1 MISEDDIREMF
12 DIICCSMDFGSGF
25 LDTPQVDLLR
35 KVAVELGVDPME
47 ATPSNQAE
55 NYPHQFNL
63 AAYYSALRAG
73 DPYCG
78 RCYKRKDHRCHE

>member
-35 KVAVELGVDPME
+35 RVAVELGVDPME
-47 ATPSNQAE
+47 ATPGNQAE
-55 NYPHQFNL
+55 NYPHPFEEYL
-63 AAYYSALRAG
+63 GKSIFG
-73 DPYCG
+73 DTLCKH
-78 RCYKRKDHRCHE
+78 CFKDKDHRCHE

>member
-35 KVAVELGVDPME
+35 RVAVELGVDPMD
-47 ATPSNQAE
+47 ATPPNHAT
-55 NYPHQFNL
+55 NYPHAFEKYEGL
-63 AAYYSALRAG
+63 SILG
-73 DPYCG
+73 GTLCKHCLKG
-78 RCYKRKDHRCHE
+78 RDHRCHE

>member
-35 KVAVELGVDPME
+35 RVAVELGINPMQ

-55 NYPHQFNL
+55 NYPHAFRAYTNL
-63 AAYYSALRAG
+63 YNRT
-73 DPYCG
+73 YCAM
-78 RCYKRKDHRCHE
+78 CYKNEGHKCHE

>member
-1 MISEDDIREMF
+1 MTEDDLREMF

-35 KVAVELGVDPME
+35 RVAVELGIDPME

-55 NYPHQFNL
+55 NYPHTYRPYTNG
-63 AAYYSALRAG
+63 YSNT
-73 DPYCG
+73 YCQK
-78 RCYKRKDHRCHE
+78 CYKPEGHRSHE

>member
-35 KVAVELGVDPME
+35 RVAVELGVNPMK

-55 NYPHQFNL
+55 NYPHAFE
-63 AAYYSALRAG
+63 AYTNWYNNT
-73 DPYCG
+73 YCST
-78 RCYKRKDHRCHE
+78 CYKNKDHRCHE